1 LFYLLGGAVG
11 GRLMSVE
18 VTLTPQFKAG
28 IPKVLFQVPNGTG
41 PFDVTGDGQN
51 FIKLALVSSTPG
63 TQPEP
68 ITVVLNWAARL
79 RK

>member
-1 LFYLLGGAVG
+1 
-11 GRLMSVE
+11 MSVQ

-28 IPKVLFQVPNGTG
+28 IPKVLFQVPNGTS

-51 FIKLALVSSTPG
+51 FIKLALVSATPVAP
-63 TQPEP
+63 PEP
-68 ITVVLNWAARL
+68 ITVVLNWAAGL